1 MEKNS
6 EKIIA
11 RLFLLGNTISNTTEG
26 VYDGS
31 YNISQ
36 IVGSSGVNQ
45 AYSYDIDFVSDEK
58 IDISDILDIDVKIKL
73 RDENST
79 SKRER
84 EIYGKVFK
92 AQEISIEGKKLLYR
106 IKLVSPFHYL
116 FCNNRYKIYQNKTII
131 DIITEIIGMS
141 NHILNLQVINKL
153 DSMQFPQREF
163 CTQYDQSDAEFILM
177 LAQEEKISIIFDSSD
192 NNPYKMILLD
202 INSHAPVIDSKLRCN
217 FNLSK
222 SFSST
227 HFVASHYN
235 HELPSTDHS
244 NKVGN
249 KIANSHYDDNQTS
262 SQLRQDIKVEKV
274 RDRIELHQGG
284 KVADLNRYTKLN
296 SSQNFASAELIE
308 GKSISILAQ
317 DSIYATLYE
326 YETNRELDAIIIS
339 STLEANFPNA
349 TDEYFNSSKLRK
361 YEVKFTAVPSQT
373 IYIPPM
379 TIKKPAISS
388 VQTAIVAAGS
398 PDTSSGENTIDVDSQ
413 GRIRVIFHFDREKP
427 TSCYVRLGTLYSG
440 NNWGAQF
447 LPRVNT
453 EVIVSFINGNIDKPI
468 ITGTVY
474 NGNNQ
479 IPYSVPTNKTKSYI
493 KTQSTPGGGGYNEL
507 AFEDKAGKELLSLRA
522 QKDYK
527 LHALHDSTINID
539 NDQAET
545 VGHDETVNIGN
556 DRTESVGNNEKI
568 SIGVN
573 RTEDVGSNEKI
584 SIGQNQ
590 TIAIG
595 SSQSVQV
602 GSNQSIQVGS
612 NQSVN
617 VGSSQSTNIGSN
629 SSISIGKNSTETVS
643 IAKALTVG
651 AGYQIT
657 VGGAKNETTGLSST
671 EQVGILKHII
681 AGMRFELQV
690 GASSLILN
698 ADGTIILKG
707 KEIKI
712 DGSKQVKVNGKM
724 IDLN

>member
-11 RLFLLGNTISNTTEG
+11 RLFLLGNSVSNTTEG

-36 IVGSSGVNQ
+36 IVGEAGVNQ

-58 IDISDILDIDVKIKL
+58 IDISDILDIDVKIKF
-73 RDENST
+73 RDENS
-79 SKRER
+79 SIKRER

-106 IKLVSPFHYL
+106 IKLVSPFYYL

-192 NNPYKMILLD
+192 NNPYKIILLD
-202 INSHAPVIDSKLRCN
+202 INSHAPTLENKLRCN

-227 HFVASHYN
+227 HFLASHYN
-235 HELPSTDHS
+235 HEQPSTDHS
-244 NKVGN
+244 NKAGN
-249 KIANSHYDDNQTS
+249 TIANSYYDDNQIS
-262 SQLRQDIKVEKV
+262 SQLRHDIKVEKV

-296 SSQNFASAELIE
+296 ASQNFASSEIIE

-317 DSIYATLYE
+317 DSVYATLFE
-326 YETNRELDAIIIS
+326 YETKRELDAVIIS
-339 STLEANFPNA
+339 TTLEANFPNA

-361 YEVKFTAVPSQT
+361 YEVKFTAVPSET
-373 IYIPPM
+373 VYIPPM
-379 TIKKPAISS
+379 TIKKPVISG
-388 VQTAIVAAGS
+388 VQTAIVASSS
-398 PDTSSGENTIDVDSQ
+398 PDTVSGENTIDVDSQ
-413 GRIRVIFHFDREKP
+413 GRIRVIFHFDRQKP

-479 IPYSVPTNKTKSYI
+479 IPYSVPANKTKSYI

-507 AFEDKAGKELLSLRA
+507 AFEDKAGEELLSLRA

-527 LHALHDSTINID
+527 LHALHDSQINID
-539 NDQAET
+539 NDQVEEVGNNET
-545 VGHDETVNIGN
+545 ITIGN
-556 DRTESVGNNEKI
+556 DRTEEVKNNETITIDNDRTEEVKNNETITIGNDRTEKVGNNEQITIGNDQGISVGNNQ
-568 SIGVN
+568 SIN
-573 RTEDVGSNEKI
+573 
-584 SIGQNQ
+584 
-590 TIAIG
+590 
-595 SSQSVQV
+595 V
-602 GSNQSIQVGS
+602 GSNQK
-612 NQSVN
+612 
-617 VGSSQSTNIGSN
+617 TNIGSN

-651 AGYQIT
+651 AGYQVT

-671 EQVGILKHII
+671 EQVGILKHILV
-681 AGMRFELQV
+681 GLRYELQV